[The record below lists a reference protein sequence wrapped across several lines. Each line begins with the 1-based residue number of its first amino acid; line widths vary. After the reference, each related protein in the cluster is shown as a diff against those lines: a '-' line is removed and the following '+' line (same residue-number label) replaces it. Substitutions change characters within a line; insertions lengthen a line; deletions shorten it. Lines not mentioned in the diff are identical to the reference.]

1 MAGKATQLIGVGG
14 DRWVL
19 DFEGLTEDQVSTI
32 VLDIR
37 NAVENGTFIEI
48 KVLDL
53 NGRPKTLWLNG
64 ANVDYV
70 EYDSGLCPRP
80 SEIGR

>member
-1 MAGKATQLIGVGG
+1 MASSGSHVIGIGG
-14 DRWVL
+14 ERWVL
-19 DFEGLTEDQVSTI
+19 DFAGLTEDQVSTC
-32 VLDIR
+32 VLDIK
-37 NAVENGTFIEI
+37 NAVENRVFAEI

-53 NGRPKTLWLNG
+53 NGRPKVLWLNG

-80 SEIGR
+80 SEIG